1 MATSIGE
8 LTSHFLIEVDD
19 VTPPEARAFLMASVQ
34 AYNAMACWAFS
45 ISGDPPMLD
54 RDADDLEKRALVLMA
69 IRIWLAKN
77 SRKYSLLAFKHSN
90 VAGSTN
96 LTGVEFAL
104 AKRIRE
110 MLEQELGPLLKR
122 LTNEG
127 VIAGTGSA
135 EVSLSLLGVPDISPG
150 IGVRSSPGSTWVH
163 PLGWNAWVP
172 PAR

>member
-8 LTSHFLIEVDD
+8 LTSHFLIEVSD
-19 VTPPEARAFLMASVQ
+19 VTPPEARAYLMASVQ
-34 AYNAMACWAFS
+34 AYNAMAHVAFGL
-45 ISGDPPMLD
+45 SGDPPMLD

-69 IRIWLAKN
+69 IRIWLNQN

-104 AKRIRE
+104 AKRVRE
-110 MLEQELGPLLKR
+110 MLEQELGPLLRR
-122 LTNEG
+122 LTNDG
-127 VIAGTGSA
+127 VIAGTGQA
-135 EVSLSLLGVPDISPG
+135 EISLSGLGVPDISPG
-150 IGVRSSPGSTWVH
+150 IGVRSSPGVIWTN
-163 PLGWNAWVP
+163 PLGWVP